1 MKKSLLFILLA
12 AFGYAGFSATFTI
25 NNSGFTFTPDAI
37 TIGVGDNVNFSI
49 GNSHNAV
56 EVSQATYNAN
66 GNTPLSGGFSVPFGG
81 GAVPVDKLTAGIHYY
96 VCTPHAGLGMK
107 GTITV
112 LETTGVAENT
122 TKSGISIYP
131 NPSNGS
137 FQMKLENSLS
147 SKKYD
152 LGIYTVKGEKVY
164 SKSGIQQKNLTDIEI
179 SDLPKGVY
187 VVRLYGNKENY
198 YRKIVV
204 Q

>member
-25 NNSGFTFTPDAI
+25 NNSGLIFTPDAI
-37 TIGVGDNVNFSI
+37 AITVGDNVNFII

-56 EVSQATYNAN
+56 EVSQATFNAN
-66 GNTPLSGGFSVPFGG
+66 GNTPLSGGFSVPYGG
-81 GAVPVDKLTAGIHYY
+81 GTVPVDKLTAGIHYY

-107 GTITV
+107 ATITV

-122 TKSGISIYP
+122 SKSGISIYP

-137 FQMKLENSLS
+137 FQLKLDNSLS

-152 LGIYTVKGEKVY
+152 LGIYTLKGEKVY
-164 SKSGIQQKNLTDIEI
+164 AQSDIQQKNLNEIEI
-179 SDLPKGVY
+179 FDLPKGVY
-187 VVRLYGNKENY
+187 IVRLYGRNENY
-198 YRKIVV
+198 YKKIVI

>member
-1 MKKSLLFILLA
+1 MKKYLLFILLA

-25 NNSGFTFTPDAI
+25 NNSGVTFTPDAI
-37 TIGVGDNVNFSI
+37 TISVGDNVNFSI

-56 EVSQATYNAN
+56 EVSRATYNAN
-66 GNTPLSGGFSVPFGG
+66 ENTPLSGGFSVPFGG
-81 GAVPVDKLTAGIHYY
+81 GAVPVDNLTAGIHYY

-112 LETTGVAENT
+112 LETTGVAKNT

-137 FQMKLENSLS
+137 FQLKLDNSLS

-152 LGIYTVKGEKVY
+152 LGIYTLKGEKVY
-164 SKSGIQQKNLTDIEI
+164 AQSDIQQKSITEIEI
-179 SDLPKGVY
+179 LDLPKGVY
-187 VVRLYGNKENY
+187 IVRLYGRKENY
-198 YRKIVV
+198 YKKIVI